1 MTDIKIKDGDIML
14 DSTGNTVELQG
25 AEAVLQQV
33 IMCIT
38 AEKGGFI
45 YNKDMGVPPVTDV
58 SGERECRRLEALL
71 REAVQSVEGAKLYL
85 DSAQQLIDG
94 RILAGI
100 TVTYKEE
107 IMPVEVII

>member
-1 MTDIKIKDGDIML
+1 MDVKIENGDMLLDG
-14 DSTGNTVELQG
+14 TGSPVEISDF
-25 AEAVLQQV
+25 EEVLQQV

-58 SGERECRRLEALL
+58 SGERECKRLEALL
-71 REAVQSVEGAKLYL
+71 REAAAEVEGAGLYL
-85 DSAQQLIDG
+85 DSAMPLVDG
-94 RILAGI
+94 KILVSL

>member
-1 MTDIKIKDGDIML
+1 MDTKIIDGDMLL
-14 DSTGNTVELQG
+14 DSSGNPVMIKETE
-25 AEAVLQQV
+25 EVLQQV

-45 YNKDMGVPPVTDV
+45 YDKDMGVQAVTDV
-58 SGERECRRLEALL
+58 SGEKECKRLEAIL
-71 REAVQSVEGAKLYL
+71 REATEGVEGAGIYL

-100 TVTYKEE
+100 TVTYKDD
-107 IMPVEVII
+107 IIPVEVVI